1 MFSCLSFLNLPF
13 SFIHFLAFFFWFEL
27 IFPLNI
33 VIYTF
38 DHRIQFTMAAHKKK
52 VEIYSHGDNWMLK
65 LFLSIAIISIWPLDK
80 VLKRERVNKALFTSI
95 ILTIDRVVQF
105 LLSTCVLC
113 THRSIM
119 VLSKQSADPL
129 KDSSI
134 KSAGNSWLESS
145 HMEKEKTL
153 SKQRP
158 PKLKRNGIRAMRIH
172 VFAFPLLLAFM
183 RFHFYF
189 TWFNCDA
196 RGDSAQCHSPLFLCT
211 IFTNC
216 KEALDNNKKVHNN
229 ATLFHSAVCDW
240 MPFFF
245 ESLIGFATTILIRC
259 RALSVYRLNSAKI
272 QSSSQV
278 MQF

>member
-1 MFSCLSFLNLPF
+1 MF
-13 SFIHFLAFFFWFEL
+13 
-27 IFPLNI
+27 
-33 VIYTF
+33 
-38 DHRIQFTMAAHKKK
+38 
-52 VEIYSHGDNWMLK
+52 K

-95 ILTIDRVVQF
+95 ILTIERVVQF

-158 PKLKRNGIRAMRIH
+158 PKLKRNGIRTMWMHDSLLFRIL
-172 VFAFPLLLAFM
+172 FA
-183 RFHFYF
+183 
-189 TWFNCDA
+189 TWFHAIYLDTT
-196 RGDSAQCHSPLFLCT
+196 PL
-211 IFTNC
+211 I
-216 KEALDNNKKVHNN
+216 A
-229 ATLFHSAVCDW
+229 
-240 MPFFF
+240 
-245 ESLIGFATTILIRC
+245 IILRY
-259 RALSVYRLNSAKI
+259 V
-272 QSSSQV
+272 
-278 MQF
+278 

>member
-1 MFSCLSFLNLPF
+1 MF
-13 SFIHFLAFFFWFEL
+13 
-27 IFPLNI
+27 
-33 VIYTF
+33 
-38 DHRIQFTMAAHKKK
+38 
-52 VEIYSHGDNWMLK
+52 K

-95 ILTIDRVVQF
+95 ILTIERVVQF

-240 MPFFF
+240 MPFFSSH
-245 ESLIGFATTILIRC
+245 SLDLPQPFWSGAELYRSTVWIQLKYSLHLKSCNFKLQLLLAVYICWLQISLLCGFF
-259 RALSVYRLNSAKI
+259 
-272 QSSSQV
+272 SSSFNKNLNPSNHTNFV
-278 MQF
+278 P